1 VRADRIQLWKKK
13 RQLMNCIIVDDDEMS
28 RTIVRHFV
36 EQTKSLS
43 LVGMCADGIEAA
55 NLLQTDPVDVIF
67 LDVEMPEMT
76 GIELVKSLTI
86 KPQVV
91 IITSRSD
98 YAVEAFE
105 YSISDYLVKP
115 ITYARFLKSVERVR
129 ENISNQHFGHAPSRD
144 LYIRTESKIVKVSLD
159 ELLYVEALA
168 DYVILHTAATRY
180 IVHSTMKSIERKL
193 SDGTF
198 VRIHRSHIVN
208 TKKIDSIED
217 LSVVINKKY
226 IPIGASYKENFL
238 KKLNIL

>member
-1 VRADRIQLWKKK
+1 
-13 RQLMNCIIVDDDEMS
+13 MNCIIVDDDEMS

-43 LVGMCADGIEAA
+43 LIGMCADGIEAA

-76 GIELVKSLTI
+76 GIELIKSLTI

-129 ENISNQHFGHAPSRD
+129 ENISNQHGGSGHAPLRD
-144 LYIRTESKIVKVSLD
+144 LYIRTDSKIVKVSLD

-193 SDGTF
+193 SDDAF

-208 TKKIDSIED
+208 TRKIDSIED

-238 KKLNIL
+238 KRLNIL

>member
-1 VRADRIQLWKKK
+1 MAAFARDEKN
-13 RQLMNCIIVDDDEMS
+13 QLMNCIIVDDDEMS

-36 EQTKSLS
+36 EQTKSLN
-43 LVGMCADGIEAA
+43 LVGMCADGIEAV
-55 NLLQTDPVDVIF
+55 NLLRTDPVDVIF

-76 GIELVKSLTI
+76 GIELVKSLTV

-129 ENISNQHFGHAPSRD
+129 ENIGRENAGNTQAPSQD
-144 LYIRTESKIVKVSLD
+144 LYIKTDSKIIKVSLN

-168 DYVILHTAATRY
+168 DYVVLHTATARY
-180 IVHSTMKSIERKL
+180 IVHSTMKGIERKL
-193 SDGTF
+193 SDGAF
-198 VRIHRSHIVN
+198 VRIHRSHIIN
-208 TKKIDSIED
+208 TNKIESIED

-238 KKLNIL
+238 KRLNIL